1 MFDAL
6 TPPIVADMDRFQA
19 LVESNPDDPRCRAV
33 VAALEHSAAA
43 VDGWAAEA
51 DPALRKEK
59 QTLHAGLL
67 AAARICRAMQQQDV

>member
-6 TPPIVADMDRFQA
+6 TDPILADMDRFQA
-19 LVESNPDDPRCRAV
+19 LSQADPDDPRCRAV
-33 VAALEHSAAA
+33 VLALERSAAA
-43 VDGWAAEA
+43 FDRWAAEA

-67 AAARICRAMQQQDV
+67 AAAQICRSMQQQNV

>member
-6 TPPIVADMDRFQA
+6 TDPILADMDRFQA
-19 LVESNPDDPRCRAV
+19 LSKADPDDPRCRAV
-33 VAALEHSAAA
+33 VAALERSAAA
-43 VDGWAAEA
+43 FDRWAAEA

-67 AAARICRAMQQQDV
+67 AASQICRSMQQQND

>member
-6 TPPIVADMDRFQA
+6 TAPILADMDSFQA
-19 LVESNPDDPRCRAV
+19 LSRADPDDPRCRAV
-33 VAALEHSAAA
+33 VLALENSAAA
-43 VDGWAAEA
+43 FERWAAEA

-67 AAARICRAMQQQDV
+67 AAAQICRSMQQQPA